1 MDIETNV
8 VEETTSTE
16 QQEVQT
22 EVTTNQNVTVAVT
35 PESTESNSDEEQ
47 SQKPE
52 PTGQETDENAQQRV
66 DAQTKANEDLKA
78 DLSKKGVD
86 WADLEKTYT
95 ETGELTETQL
105 KALEQAGYPKSVVD
119 AYIRGMEAEYDRLAR
134 HVVES
139 AGGQEEFTKLQTFAS
154 QQNAEYKKM
163 WNDTMNSGNV
173 MAIQTMLRGIRADMV
188 QTMGSSNPTIV
199 GGSGAVS
206 TNAGFNSKQ
215 EMVTA
220 MADPR
225 YGKDKAYT
233 REIEQKVI
241 NSKLF

>member
-1 MDIETNV
+1 MEQENV
-8 VEETTSTE
+8 QEQV
-16 QQEVQT
+16 QQENVQVT
-22 EVTTNQNVTVAVT
+22 ENTGMEVEVVPEDTTTTTTVEA
-35 PESTESNSDEEQ
+35 PEEQ
-47 SQKPE
+47 SPE
-52 PTGQETDENAQQRV
+52 PTGQDVDDNVQQRV
-66 DAQTKANEDLKA
+66 DAQTQANEDLKN
-78 DLSKKGVD
+78 DLEAKGVNWD
-86 WADLEKTYT
+86 DLDKTYT
-95 ETGELTETQL
+95 EKGELTAEQL
-105 KALEQAGYPKSVVD
+105 QSLEKAGYPKSVVD

-139 AGGQEEFTKLQTFAS
+139 AGGQEEFIKLQTFAS

-173 MAIQTMLRGIRADMV
+173 MAIQTMLRGIRSDMV

-206 TNAGFNSKQ
+206 TNVGFNSKQ

-241 NSKLF
+241 SSKLF

>member
-1 MDIETNV
+1 MEQENV
-8 VEETTSTE
+8 QEQVQQKNVQVTENTGMEVEVVPEDTT
-16 QQEVQT
+16 
-22 EVTTNQNVTVAVT
+22 TTTTVEAT
-35 PESTESNSDEEQ
+35 EEQ
-47 SQKPE
+47 SPE
-52 PTGQETDENAQQRV
+52 PTGQDVDDNVQKRV
-66 DAQTKANEDLKA
+66 DAQTQADEDLKN
-78 DLSKKGVD
+78 DLESKGVD
-86 WADLEKTYT
+86 WDDLEKTYT
-95 ETGELTETQL
+95 EKGELTAEQL
-105 KALEQAGYPKSVVD
+105 QNLEKAGYPKSVVD

-139 AGGQEEFTKLQTFAS
+139 AGGPEEFTKLQTFAS

-173 MAIQTMLRGIRADMV
+173 MTIQTMLRGIRADMV

-199 GGSGAVS
+199 GGSGDVS

-225 YGKDKAYT
+225 YGKDKVYT

>member
-1 MDIETNV
+1 MEQENIQEQV
-8 VEETTSTE
+8 
-16 QQEVQT
+16 QQENVQVT
-22 EVTTNQNVTVAVT
+22 ENTGMEVEVIPEDTTTTTT
-35 PESTESNSDEEQ
+35 PAPTEEQ
-47 SQKPE
+47 PSTE
-52 PTGQETDENAQQRV
+52 PTGQDVDNNVQQRV
-66 DAQTKANEDLKA
+66 DAQTQANEDLKN
-78 DLSKKGVD
+78 DLESKGVD

-95 ETGELTETQL
+95 EKGELTAEQL
-105 KALEQAGYPKSVVD
+105 QNLEKAGYPKSVVD

-154 QQNAEYKKM
+154 QQNEEYKKM
-163 WNDTMNSGNV
+163 WNDTINSGNV
-173 MAIQTMLRGIRADMV
+173 TAIQTMLRGIQADMV
-188 QTMGSSNPTIV
+188 QALGTTNPTIM
-199 GGSGAVS
+199 GGNGAVS

-215 EMVTA
+215 EMVEA

>member
-1 MDIETNV
+1 MEQENV
-8 VEETTSTE
+8 QEQV
-16 QQEVQT
+16 QQENVQVT
-22 EVTTNQNVTVAVT
+22 ENTGMEVEVVPEDTTTTTTVEA
-35 PESTESNSDEEQ
+35 PEEQ
-47 SQKPE
+47 SPE
-52 PTGQETDENAQQRV
+52 PTGQDVDDNVQKRV
-66 DAQTKANEDLKA
+66 DAQTQANEDLKN
-78 DLSKKGVD
+78 DLESKGVD

-95 ETGELTETQL
+95 EKGELTAEQL
-105 KALEQAGYPKSVVD
+105 QNLEKAGYPKSVVD

-139 AGGQEEFTKLQTFAS
+139 AGGQEEFIKLQTFAS
-154 QQNAEYKKM
+154 QQNADYKKM
-163 WNDTMNSGNV
+163 WNDTMNSGNI
-173 MAIQTMLRGIRADMV
+173 MAIQTMLRGIKADMV
-188 QTMGSSNPTIV
+188 QTMGSSNPTIM
-199 GGSGAVS
+199 GASGAVS
-206 TNAGFNSKQ
+206 TDAGFNSKQ

>member
-1 MDIETNV
+1 MEQENAQEQV
-8 VEETTSTE
+8 
-16 QQEVQT
+16 QQENVQVT
-22 EVTTNQNVTVAVT
+22 ENTGMEVEVVPEDTTTTTATEAQN
-35 PESTESNSDEEQ
+35 EQ
-47 SQKPE
+47 TPE
-52 PTGQETDENAQQRV
+52 PTGQDVEGNVQQRI
-66 DAQTKANEDLKA
+66 DAQTQANEDLKN
-78 DLSKKGVD
+78 DLESKGVD

-95 ETGELTETQL
+95 EKGELTAEQL
-105 KALEQAGYPKSVVD
+105 QNLEKAGYPKSVVD
-119 AYIRGMEAEYDRLAR
+119 AYVRGMEAEYDRLAR

-139 AGGQEEFTKLQTFAS
+139 AGGQEEFIKLQTFAS

-173 MAIQTMLRGIRADMV
+173 MAIQTMLRGIRSDMV

-206 TNAGFNSKQ
+206 TNVGFNSKQ

-220 MADPR
+220 MTDPR

-241 NSKLF
+241 SSKLF

>member
-1 MDIETNV
+1 MEQENV
-8 VEETTSTE
+8 QEQV
-16 QQEVQT
+16 QQENVQVT
-22 EVTTNQNVTVAVT
+22 ENTGMEVEVVPEDTTTT
-35 PESTESNSDEEQ
+35 TTTTEEQ
-47 SQKPE
+47 TPE
-52 PTGQETDENAQQRV
+52 PTGQDVDDNVQQRV
-66 DAQTKANEDLKA
+66 DAQTQANEDLKN
-78 DLSKKGVD
+78 DLESKGVN

-95 ETGELTETQL
+95 EKGELTTEQL
-105 KALEQAGYPKSVVD
+105 QSLEKAGYPKSVVD

-139 AGGQEEFTKLQTFAS
+139 AGGQEEFIKLQTFAS
-154 QQNAEYKKM
+154 QQNDAYKKM
-163 WNDTMNSGNV
+163 WNDTINSGNV
-173 MAIQTMLRGIRADMV
+173 MAIKTMLRGIRADMV
-188 QTMGSSNPTIV
+188 QTMGSSNPTIM

-206 TNAGFNSKQ
+206 TNVGFNAKQ

-225 YGKDKAYT
+225 YGKDKSYT